1 MKYVSLIGADRKFF
15 QKIKPFLTSKRK
27 KLRYMMINTVNYER
41 LRNSEAVF
49 LDSKLDDKL
58 KEELVIFCLE
68 NSIQLYF
75 IPSVTEIGI
84 KKEI

>member
-1 MKYVSLIGADRKFF
+1 MSGCGI
-15 QKIKPFLTSKRK
+15 
-27 KLRYMMINTVNYER
+27 
-41 LRNSEAVF
+41 EAVF

-75 IPSVTEIGI
+75 IPSVTEI
-84 KKEI
+84 E